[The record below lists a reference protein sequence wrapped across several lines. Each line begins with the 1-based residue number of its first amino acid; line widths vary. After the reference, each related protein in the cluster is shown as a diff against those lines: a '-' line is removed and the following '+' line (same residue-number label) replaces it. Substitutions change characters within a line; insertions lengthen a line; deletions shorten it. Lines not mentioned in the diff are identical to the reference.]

1 MQDLWIVV
9 SPLAGHVS
17 LWGQC
22 GPSQTLLSGVPLSPG
37 VIRPD
42 EHAGVAI
49 PSQLSSHR

>member
-1 MQDLWIVV
+1 MQGLWIVV
-9 SPLAGHVS
+9 APLAEHSS

-37 VIRPD
+37 VIIPD

-49 PSQLSSHR
+49 PLQLSSHR